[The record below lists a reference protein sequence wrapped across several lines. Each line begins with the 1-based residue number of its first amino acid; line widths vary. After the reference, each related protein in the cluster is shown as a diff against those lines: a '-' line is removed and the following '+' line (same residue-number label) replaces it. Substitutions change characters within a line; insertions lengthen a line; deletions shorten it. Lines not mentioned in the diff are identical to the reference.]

1 MRMKKTKSKPK
12 KKTARA
18 SPRKKTVK
26 GAKAIKKPAKASP
39 KKKTPARKGTKEKEA
54 SIKES
59 LAILHSGMGRSL
71 RRIEE
76 LMTRVQH
83 EEHHPKIIKAIK
95 RFEQKQKKNLD
106 SIAKKA

>member
-1 MRMKKTKSKPK
+1 MKKTKSKPNK
-12 KKTARA
+12 KA
-18 SPRKKTVK
+18 VK
-26 GAKAIKKPAKASP
+26 GARAAKKPAKPSP
-39 KKKTPARKGTKEKEA
+39 KKKAATKRGEKEA

-59 LAILHSGMGRSL
+59 LEMLHKEMGRSL